1 MRLLASTTA
10 GERSLANRRCCA
22 PVPAP
27 AVAKWRIRLGS
38 NMKTWFLCIAVLSAM
53 FGSVSGAG
61 AKPLVPASDDQVLVR
76 LGPKVLPKAA
86 QATPQQA
93 VAQAQTLLE
102 QARRDADPRPA
113 GLALGLLAPWSN
125 DAQAPADV
133 VVMRATLQQHL
144 HRFDQA
150 LTALQSLVERDR
162 VQPQAWL
169 TLATLHR
176 LQGRYAQSD
185 QACQALLSIGQKL
198 HGQAC
203 LAENISLRGDVERA
217 RAMFEALLAKTT
229 QAPTRAWLHA
239 SLAELHART
248 GQPALAEA
256 AWRAALGAAPDGY
269 ASLGL
274 ADVLI
279 AQGRLPQALQ
289 VLRDQPASDAVL
301 LRRHQ
306 AGDVQAGAELRQR
319 QAGAD
324 VQAAAAAGHARE
336 LSLYALHVQGD
347 AAAAVAL
354 ARINLRTQREPI
366 DLLLLGQA
374 ARRAGDRTALDE
386 SLRLA
391 QEIGMHDER
400 LQALR

>member
-1 MRLLASTTA
+1 
-10 GERSLANRRCCA
+10 
-22 PVPAP
+22 
-27 AVAKWRIRLGS
+27 
-38 NMKTWFLCIAVLSAM
+38 MKTWFLCITLLGALFGVALS
-53 FGSVSGAG
+53 SVAPAN
-61 AKPLVPASDDQVLVR
+61 AKPLLPASDDQVLVR

-113 GLALGLLAPWSN
+113 GLALGLLAPWS
-125 DAQAPADV
+125 DDGRAPAEV

-150 LTALQSLVERDR
+150 LAALQSLVERDR
-162 VQPQAWL
+162 QQPQAWL

-185 QACQALLSIGQKL
+185 QACQALLSIGQTL
-198 HGQAC
+198 YGQAC
-203 LAENISLRGDVERA
+203 LAENISLRGDGARA
-217 RAMFEALLAKTT
+217 RAMFEALLAQTT

-239 SLAELHART
+239 SLAELHGRG

-256 AWRAALGAAPDGY
+256 AWRAALNAAPDGY

-279 AQGRLPQALQ
+279 AQARLPQALQ

-306 AGDVQAGAELRQR
+306 AGDALAGVQLRQR
-319 QAGAD
+319 QMGAD
-324 VQAAAAAGHARE
+324 VQAAAASGHGRE

-366 DLLLLGQA
+366 DLLLLAQA
-374 ARRAGDRTALDE
+374 ARRAGDRAALDE
-386 SLRLA
+386 SLQLA
-391 QEIGMHDER
+391 REIGLHDER

>member
-1 MRLLASTTA
+1 
-10 GERSLANRRCCA
+10 
-22 PVPAP
+22 
-27 AVAKWRIRLGS
+27 
-38 NMKTWFLCIAVLSAM
+38 MKTLFLCITLLGAM
-53 FGSVSGAG
+53 VGALFGGVPVAS

-76 LGPKVLPKAA
+76 LGPKVLPSPAH
-86 QATPQQA
+86 ATPQQA
-93 VAQAQTLLE
+93 VAQAQALLE

-113 GLALGLLAPWSN
+113 GLALGLLAPWSD
-125 DAQAPADV
+125 DAHAPPDV

-150 LTALQSLVERDR
+150 LAALQSLVVRDR
-162 VQPQAWL
+162 QQPQAWL

-185 QACQALLSIGQKL
+185 QACQALLGIGQRL

-203 LAENISLRGDVERA
+203 LAENISLRGDAVRA
-217 RAMFEALLAKTT
+217 RAMFESLLAQTT

-239 SLAELHART
+239 SLAELHGRT

-256 AWRAALGAAPDGY
+256 AWRAALNAAPDGY

-274 ADVLI
+274 ADLLI
-279 AQGRLPQALQ
+279 AQARLPQALQ

-301 LRRHQ
+301 LRRYQ
-306 AGDVQAGAELRQR
+306 AGDAQAGAELRQR

-324 VQAAAAAGHARE
+324 VQAGAAAGHARE

-366 DLLLLGQA
+366 DLLLLAQA
-374 ARRAGDRTALDE
+374 ARRAGDRAAVDE

-391 QEIGMHDER
+391 QEIGLHDER